1 VSPTLQRTQIGS
13 RALDLSL
20 KDSNGTA
27 WRSHTRQLQL
37 VVQQHSSRVLQ
48 HCDCALPPPWR
59 RQVLLLCAQQQ
70 TPLSLL
76 TVTQPSVAAVMAPQ
90 FVWQVQSK
98 VR

>member
-1 VSPTLQRTQIGS
+1 
-13 RALDLSL
+13 
-20 KDSNGTA
+20 
-27 WRSHTRQLQL
+27 

-48 HCDCALPPPWR
+48 HCDCALLPPWL
-59 RQVLLLCAQQQ
+59 QVLLLCAQQQ

-76 TVTQPSVAAVMAPQ
+76 TVTQPSVTAVMAPR